1 MRTRAEPGPSPAEIE
16 RLRARLL
23 ELEETLRAIRTGE
36 VDALVVETGGENQIF
51 TLKGADSTYRLIV
64 EQMQK
69 GAVTLSADG
78 LVLYCNPFLASLLGI
93 PIEAVLGASLQ
104 TFLDPPT
111 GLHFLE
117 LLRATKEGVSRG
129 EFLFNGAGGPVL
141 TQVSITDLMLPGGRV
156 HCVIVTD
163 LTERKRR
170 EEERAQLAHEQV
182 ARAAAEDANAVAQ
195 TEIERRTR
203 IEESLLQAEMDRT
216 QLLERERLAR
226 TEAEEANRL
235 KDEFLATLS
244 HGLRTPLS
252 AILTWSHVLKQ
263 PGLDAAVLA
272 RAVDAIDRN
281 ARAQTALVADLLDV
295 SRIVTGKFGMEVGEV
310 RLEEVIA
317 RAAETVRPA
326 ALIKNIR
333 LDVTIDSA
341 VGSVPGDANRLQ
353 QVIWNLLSN
362 AIRLTSVGGCVG
374 VTVSSA
380 GSGVLISVIDDG
392 VGIEPA
398 FLPYVFDRFRQA
410 DSSST
415 RRYAG
420 LGLGLAIVRHLV
432 ELHGGSVQ
440 AKNREGRPG
449 AVFTVSLPHSLG
461 IGSNPGPSS
470 NRPLVSEPASQPPGP
485 LKDVSVLLVDD
496 DLDALEGLAL
506 VLRHSGARVS
516 TAASARDAFAMLL
529 QELPH
534 VIVADIGMPD
544 EDGHAFLKI
553 VRALPPERGGRTPAI
568 ALTAHA
574 APQDRLD
581 ALRSGFE
588 LHLAKPVAP
597 QDILAAIATLAT
609 VPVA

>member
-1 MRTRAEPGPSPAEIE
+1 MRQDENQ
-16 RLRARLL
+16 RLRSRLL
-23 ELEETLRAIRTGE
+23 ELEETLRAIRSGE
-36 VDALVVETGGENQIF
+36 VDALVVETAGEDQVF
-51 TLKGADSTYRLIV
+51 TLHGADQTYRLIV

-69 GAVTLSADG
+69 GAATLSADG
-78 LVLYCNPFLASLLGI
+78 LVLYCNPFLASLLGV
-93 PIEAVLGASLQ
+93 PIETVLGVSLQ
-104 TFLDPPT
+104 TFLDPLT
-111 GLHFLE
+111 GLAFRA
-117 LLRATKEGVSRG
+117 LLQATNAGVSRG
-129 EFLFNGAGGPVL
+129 ELLFNSTRGPVP
-141 TQVSITDLMLPGGRV
+141 TQVSITELALPGGLV
-156 HCVIVTD
+156 HCMIVTD
-163 LTERKRR
+163 LTERKRG
-170 EEERAQLAHEQV
+170 EQERAQLAHEQV
-182 ARAAAEDANAVAQ
+182 ARAAAEEANALAQ

-203 IEESLLQAEMDRT
+203 VEESLLQAEMDRT
-216 QLLERERLAR
+216 QLLVRERLAR

-252 AILTWSHVLKQ
+252 AILTWSHVLRQ

-281 ARAQTALVADLLDV
+281 ARAQSALVADLLDV

-310 RLEEVIA
+310 RLEEVIE

-362 AIRLTSVGGCVG
+362 AIRLTPVGGCVG

-380 GSGVLISVIDDG
+380 GSGALISVIDDG
-392 VGIEPA
+392 PGIEPA

-410 DSSST
+410 DASST

-449 AVFTVSLPHSLG
+449 AVFTVLLPHSLG
-461 IGSNPGPSS
+461 IGSKAGPSS
-470 NRPLVSEPASQPPGP
+470 SRPLVSEPASQPAEP
-485 LKDVSVLLVDD
+485 LQDVRVLLVDD

-506 VLRHSGARVS
+506 VLRHSGAQVS
-516 TAASARDAFAMLL
+516 AAASARDAFAMLL
-529 QELPH
+529 QELPS

-544 EDGHAFLKI
+544 EDGHAFLKT

-588 LHLAKPVAP
+588 LHVAKPVKP
-597 QDILAAIATLAT
+597 QDIVAAIATLAM
-609 VPVA
+609 VSDI